1 MLYQLV
7 YFQWHT
13 SKKTQWGWNQVKSSV
28 CAFKGLGVMTG
39 GANKSFSTSSFLNTQ
54 QLSFLPVANCVRV
67 SYGLSVPS
75 MQVEAVTSV

>member
-1 MLYQLV
+1 MVYSVHRCSWFPLHNVVSGDSADFGHQLV

-39 GANKSFSTSSFLNTQ
+39 G
-54 QLSFLPVANCVRV
+54 
-67 SYGLSVPS
+67 GLSQTS
-75 MQVEAVTSV
+75 LFQQVLP